1 MNTAR
6 PVPVTLV
13 KEVMIPNVTAVTSEM
28 KLWQVAELFIA
39 RGFSGAPVVDN
50 LQRVISIVGEGLVMR
65 LAATEGLEATIGHCL
80 PKMPNAKQMIMI
92 GPDETFTEAYKL
104 FLKHNIHRLPV
115 IDATGK
121 LLGMITRGTILKI
134 FVEAHYGKKI
144 TLRK

>member
-13 KEVMIPNVTAVTSEM
+13 KEVMVPNVSVVTVDM

-50 LQRVISIVGEGLVMR
+50 AHKVISIIGEGLVMR
-65 LAATEGLEATIGHCL
+65 LAATEGLEATIRHCL
-80 PKMPNAKQMIMI
+80 TKMPHANQMIMI
-92 GPDETFTEAYKL
+92 SPDDPFTEAYKL

-115 IDATGK
+115 IDSTGK
-121 LLGMITRGTILKI
+121 LLGIITRGTILKI

-144 TLRK
+144 TPRK